1 MSLQIALIIGLVG
14 AFLMLCGDMTLYFS
28 NDDYKHDGTLNPI
41 IDIMKKAGTKRLY
54 IGGMI
59 GPLTAFLYCV
69 GYYHLVLFAKDGF
82 TWLGW
87 ALFLVNCLG
96 IICGGAYHSHCANLG
111 LIGRH
116 EDEDTLKEVTSFLDF
131 QKKVA
136 FGIQAIGFIGMA
148 LMIVMGWSVL
158 PRWMIIFT
166 PLVLILLLPLVR
178 KLPKGIHM
186 VVCGGWTN
194 MISVI
199 YYIAAILCVV
209 IKNYNG

>member
-1 MSLQIALIIGLVG
+1 MSLLIALIIGLAG

-28 NDDYKHDGTLNPI
+28 KDDYKHDGTLNPI
-41 IDIMKKAGTKRLY
+41 INIMKKAGTKRLY

-136 FGIQAIGFIGMA
+136 FGIQAVGFIGMA
-148 LMIVMGWSVL
+148 LMIVMGWSAL
-158 PRWMIIFT
+158 PRWMIVFT

-199 YYIAAILCVV
+199 YYTAAILC
-209 IKNYNG
+209 IAINKG

>member
-1 MSLQIALIIGLVG
+1 MSLLTALIIGLTG
-14 AFLMLCGDMTLYFS
+14 AVLMLCGDMTLYFS
-28 NDDYKHDGTLNPI
+28 KDDYKHDGTLNPI

-69 GYYHLVLFAKDGF
+69 GYYHLVLFAKDKF
-82 TWLGW
+82 AILGW
-87 ALFLVNCLG
+87 ILFLVNCLG

-136 FGIQAIGFIGMA
+136 FGIQAVGFIGMA

-158 PRWMIIFT
+158 PRWMIVFT

-199 YYIAAILCVV
+199 YYAAAIIC
-209 IKNYNG
+209 IAINNG

>member
-1 MSLQIALIIGLVG
+1 
-14 AFLMLCGDMTLYFS
+14 
-28 NDDYKHDGTLNPI
+28 
-41 IDIMKKAGTKRLY
+41 
-54 IGGMI
+54 
-59 GPLTAFLYCV
+59 
-69 GYYHLVLFAKDGF
+69 LVLFAKQGF

-136 FGIQAIGFIGMA
+136 FGIQAVGFIGMA

-158 PRWMIIFT
+158 PRWMIVFT
-166 PLVLILLLPLVR
+166 PLVLVLLLPLVR

-186 VVCGGWTN
+186 IVCGGWTN
-194 MISVI
+194 MITVI
-199 YYIAAILCVV
+199 YYAAAILCVV
-209 IKNYNG
+209 LAK

>member
-1 MSLQIALIIGLVG
+1 MSLLIALIIGLTG
-14 AFLMLCGDMTLYFS
+14 AVLMLCGDMTLYFS
-28 NDDYKHDGTLNPI
+28 KDDYKHDGTLNPI

-54 IGGMI
+54 IGGII
-59 GPLTAFLYCV
+59 GPVTAFLYCV
-69 GYYHLVLFAKDGF
+69 GYFHLVLFAKDKF
-82 TWLGW
+82 VVLGW
-87 ALFLVNCLG
+87 ILFLVNCLG
-96 IICGGAYHSHCANLG
+96 IIFGGAYHSHCANLG

-136 FGIQAIGFIGMA
+136 FGIQAVGFIGMS

-158 PRWMIIFT
+158 PRWMIVFT

-199 YYIAAILCVV
+199 YYAAAILCVV
-209 IKNYNG
+209 LNK

>member
-1 MSLQIALIIGLVG
+1 MSLLTALIIGLTG

-28 NDDYKHDGTLNPI
+28 KDDYKHDGTLNPI
-41 IDIMKKAGTKRLY
+41 IEIMKKAGTKRLY

-59 GPLTAFLYCV
+59 GPVTAFLYCV
-69 GYYHLVLFAKDGF
+69 GYFHLVLFAKDKF
-82 TWLGW
+82 VVLGW
-87 ALFLVNCLG
+87 ILFLVNCLG

-136 FGIQAIGFIGMA
+136 FGIQAVGFIGMA

-158 PRWMIIFT
+158 PRWMIVFT
-166 PLVLILLLPLVR
+166 PLALILLLPLVR

-199 YYIAAILCVV
+199 YYAAAILCVV
-209 IKNYNG
+209 LNM

>member
-1 MSLQIALIIGLVG
+1 MSLLTALIIGLTG
-14 AFLMLCGDMTLYFS
+14 AILMLCGDMTLYFS
-28 NDDYKHDGTLNPI
+28 KDDYKHDGTLNPI

-59 GPLTAFLYCV
+59 GPVTAFLYCV
-69 GYYHLVLFAKDGF
+69 GYFHLVLFAKDKF
-82 TWLGW
+82 VVIGW
-87 ALFLVNCLG
+87 ILFLVNCLG

-116 EDEDTLKEVTSFLDF
+116 EDEETLKEVTSFLDF

-136 FGIQAIGFIGMA
+136 FGIQAFGFIGMA
-148 LMIVMGWSVL
+148 LMIVMGWSAL
-158 PRWMIIFT
+158 PRWMIVFT

-199 YYIAAILCVV
+199 YYAAAILCVV
-209 IKNYNG
+209 LNK